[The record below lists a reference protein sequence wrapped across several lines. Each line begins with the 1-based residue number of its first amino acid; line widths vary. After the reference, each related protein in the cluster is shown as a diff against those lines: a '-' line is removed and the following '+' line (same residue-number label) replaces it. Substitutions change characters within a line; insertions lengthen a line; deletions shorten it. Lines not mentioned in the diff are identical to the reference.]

1 MAFKSLELSE
11 IIEIQKIVT
20 IHYFEYMSDYS
31 FPGERHDFW
40 EFLCVDKGEVDIIA
54 ENNLIHCEKG
64 RLSFTSQMNF
74 IQ

>member
-40 EFLCVDKGEVDIIA
+40 E
-54 ENNLIHCEKG
+54 
-64 RLSFTSQMNF
+64 
-74 IQ
+74 